1 MRLNK
6 AGNLLLT
13 SCNGGLGVTLRGPEA
28 PSHTDNKQMA
38 QGATLEQYGC
48 HQNTCK
54 RPSAQLSRPAAA
66 APTVG
71 NDQTQ
76 VVSEMPCW

>member
-13 SCNGGLGVTLRGPEA
+13 GYNGGLGVTLRGPEA

-38 QGATLEQYGC
+38 QGATSEQYEEL
-48 HQNTCK
+48 TWMS
-54 RPSAQLSRPAAA
+54 PEQL
-66 APTVG
+66 
-71 NDQTQ
+71 
-76 VVSEMPCW
+76 